1 MKNILKKFHTNK
13 PFIQKKFISN
23 LYSFKELNQLLNL
36 RPFNNANRFNIINS
50 PENGFKWNNQSWLTD
65 VNSFPPSLI
74 KKIIKKY
81 TCFIIDCSRVSKRI
95 NNLCKIIEDVTNLS
109 TDAHIYFALNKL
121 SKSFDRHKD
130 TSHNFIVQI
139 EGKTNFKVWQDNKIV
154 LNELLGKGDM
164 IYIPK
169 NTYHQ
174 AVSKEK
180 RLSISFAMSN
190 DSMLEPQDREWL
202 DI

>member
-1 MKNILKKFHTNK
+1 MKNILKKFHINK
-13 PFIQKKFISN
+13 PFVHKKFISN

-36 RPFNNANRFNIINS
+36 RPFLNSKRFNIINS

-81 TCFIIDCSRVSKRI
+81 TCFIIDCSRVNKKI
-95 NNLCKIIEDVTNLS
+95 NDLCKNIEDITKYS
-109 TDAHIYFALNKL
+109 TDAHIYFALNKS
-121 SKSFDRHKD
+121 SKSFDKHKD
-130 TSHNFIVQI
+130 TSHNFIVQV
-139 EGKTNFKVWQDNKIV
+139 EGKTTFKVWQND
-154 LNELLGKGDM
+154 ELVIDQLLTKGDM

-174 AVSKEK
+174 AISKEK

-190 DSMLEPQDREWL
+190 ELNLENQDREWL
-202 DI
+202 NI